1 MPGKSFQLRS
11 WKNDSANVA
20 KRGAY
25 RLVFAEGIAEFL
37 IQQPK
42 RRQRQIVALARK
54 LAEHPL
60 ILSDYQLAD
69 ESGRQI
75 EHLLIDGYV
84 FAYWLDHAVREIR
97 ITDIED
103 AS

>member
-1 MPGKSFQLRS
+1 
-11 WKNDSANVA
+11 VA

-42 RRQRQIVALARK
+42 RRQRQILSLARR

-60 ILSDYQLAD
+60 IRSDYRLTH
-69 ESGRQI
+69 ESRREI
-75 EHLLIDGYV
+75 DHLLIDGYV

>member
-1 MPGKSFQLRS
+1 MPGKKFQLRS

-42 RRQRQIVALARK
+42 RRQRQIVSLARK
-54 LAEHPL
+54 LAEQPHVR
-60 ILSDYQLAD
+60 SDYRLAD
-69 ESGRQI
+69 ESGREI
-75 EHLLIDGYV
+75 EHLLIDYV
-84 FAYWLDHAVREIR
+84 FAY
-97 ITDIED
+97 
-103 AS
+103 

>member
-1 MPGKSFQLRS
+1 
-11 WKNDSANVA
+11 VA
-20 KRGAY
+20 KRGGY

-37 IQQPK
+37 IQQPR
-42 RRQRQIVALARK
+42 RRQRQILSLAHR

-60 ILSDYQLAD
+60 IRSDYCIAD
-69 ESGRQI
+69 DSGREI
-75 EHLLIDGYV
+75 DHLLIDGYV
-84 FAYWLDHAVREIR
+84 FAYWLDHAAREIR